1 MLPSPSVRSSV
12 SLLVLVIA
20 TSLACKRKSSD
31 GSGAGDDSER
41 TAQLKASVTERLG
54 QIAGLATKV
63 QAEPPTKVDS
73 PVGAALSRGTFA
85 LLGEKSLADPG
96 RSPESGELAFPN
108 VTLSLCK
115 SALGKAPPSADDVG
129 YLEQC
134 AKIEHVAV
142 IRQKELVRPHIRTSK
157 TFDPGTFR
165 GDALVFHL
173 ATGEVRGRYLLVVK
187 NDPQLELPG
196 EKHSKDEWEGL
207 AVADLKV
214 NTESDVEK
222 LLLGE

>member
-1 MLPSPSVRSSV
+1 MSPSPSLRSSIF
-12 SLLVLVIA
+12 LLGLVIA
-20 TSLACKRKSSD
+20 TLLACKRKSSD

-41 TAQLKASVTERLG
+41 TAQLKASVTERLS
-54 QIAGLATKV
+54 QIAGLAAKV
-63 QAEPPTKVDS
+63 QAEPQTKADA
-73 PVGAALSRGTFA
+73 PVSGALSRGTFA
-85 LLGEKSLADPG
+85 VLGDKSLADPG
-96 RSPESGELAFPN
+96 RSGESGELAFSD

-115 SALGKAPPSADDVG
+115 SALAKAPPSADDVG

-134 AKIEHVAV
+134 AKVEHVAV
-142 IRQKELVRPHIRTSK
+142 IRQRELVRPHIRTSK

-173 ATGEVRGRYLLVVK
+173 ATGEIRGRYLLVVR

-207 AVADLKV
+207 AMADLKV
-214 NTESDVEK
+214 NTQSNVEK
-222 LLLGE
+222 LLRGE